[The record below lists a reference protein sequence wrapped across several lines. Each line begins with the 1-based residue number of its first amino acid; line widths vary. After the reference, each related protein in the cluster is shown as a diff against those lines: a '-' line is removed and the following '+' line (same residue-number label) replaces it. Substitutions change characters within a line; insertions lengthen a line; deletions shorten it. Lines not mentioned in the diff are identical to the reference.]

1 MQANENINEN
11 TIQIFN
17 ECIEEL
23 EESLHETIN
32 IIQILGNMVE
42 SGEEPAYIQ
51 RSIHTIEKML
61 KSICDTDIQRLKA
74 TATKQ

>member
-1 MQANENINEN
+1 MSSNEN

-32 IIQILGNMVE
+32 IIQILGNTVE
-42 SGEEPAYIQ
+42 SGEEPAYIR

-61 KSICDTDIQRLKA
+61 KTICDMDIQRLKA
-74 TATKQ
+74 TVNKQ